1 MLGSF
6 GFPLFAAMFSTH
18 PNKLNTGTEKQCFSV
33 FRCSTKKINTL
44 CRQKG
49 FKFKKYICVG
59 EIMNYLIKNYEYE
72 GCTLTK

>member
-1 MLGSF
+1 MNYLKIY
-6 GFPLFAAMFSTH
+6 STH
-18 PNKLNTGTEKQCFSV
+18 PNKLNTGTKKQCFSV
-33 FRCSTKKINTL
+33 FGCSTKKINTL